1 MSNIEFPS
9 FKYAGLVGQPDAYTS
24 PFIFKPSFKEGK
36 DTISSSQ
43 PKGDLT
49 SALEMF
55 AQMRREERDPEFMR
69 QQLQVASEF
78 DKERMAE
85 AAKYKALFDLP
96 KTIMQ
101 GITGPSQIAA
111 EGSRGIASSMMMA
124 GQQIPQ
130 LVNYTPRTGYSYTP
144 SRYYS

>member
-1 MSNIEFPS
+1 MNTQDYLGGYMDRFTRLRDRANEL
-9 FKYAGLVGQPDAYTS
+9 GLQG
-24 PFIFKPSFKEGK
+24 
-36 DTISSSQ
+36 
-43 PKGDLT
+43 
-49 SALEMF
+49 
-55 AQMRREERDPEFMR
+55 EERSAFLTGAPTGSSEIDTFVNYIRERDNPENMR
-69 QQLQVASEF
+69 QKLQVASEF

-96 KTIMQ
+96 KTIME
-101 GITGPSQIAA
+101 GITGPSKIAA

-130 LVNYTPRTGYSYTP
+130 LVNYTPRSGYSYTP

>member
-1 MSNIEFPS
+1 MNTQDYLGGYMDRFTRLRDRANEL
-9 FKYAGLVGQPDAYTS
+9 GLQG
-24 PFIFKPSFKEGK
+24 
-36 DTISSSQ
+36 
-43 PKGDLT
+43 
-49 SALEMF
+49 
-55 AQMRREERDPEFMR
+55 EERSAFLTGAPTGSSEIDTFVNYIRERDNPENMR
-69 QQLQVASEF
+69 QKLQVASEF

-96 KTIMQ
+96 KTIME
-101 GITGPSQIAA
+101 GITGPSKIAA

>member
-1 MSNIEFPS
+1 MNTQDYLGGYMDRFTRLRDRANEL
-9 FKYAGLVGQPDAYTS
+9 GLQG
-24 PFIFKPSFKEGK
+24 
-36 DTISSSQ
+36 
-43 PKGDLT
+43 
-49 SALEMF
+49 
-55 AQMRREERDPEFMR
+55 EERSAFLTGAPTGSSEIDTFVNYIRERDNPENMR
-69 QQLQVASEF
+69 KNLQVASEF

-96 KTIMQ
+96 KTIME
-101 GITGPSQIAA
+101 GITGPSKIAA

>member
-1 MSNIEFPS
+1 MNTQDYLGGYMDRFTRLRDRANEL
-9 FKYAGLVGQPDAYTS
+9 GLQG
-24 PFIFKPSFKEGK
+24 
-36 DTISSSQ
+36 
-43 PKGDLT
+43 
-49 SALEMF
+49 
-55 AQMRREERDPEFMR
+55 EERSAFLTGAPTGSSEIDTFVNYIRERDNPENMR
-69 QQLQVASEF
+69 KNLQVASEF

-96 KTIMQ
+96 KTIME
-101 GITGPSQIAA
+101 GITGPSKIAA

-130 LVNYTPRTGYSYTP
+130 LVNYTPRSGYSYTP

>member
-1 MSNIEFPS
+1 MAEFSLAGKYPFLMDPAFKGLSPEMQKQVFAGETAGAETRELGNI
-9 FKYAGLVGQPDAYTS
+9 LR
-24 PFIFKPSFKEGK
+24 
-36 DTISSSQ
+36 
-43 PKGDLT
+43 
-49 SALEMF
+49 EM
-55 AQMRREERDPEFMR
+55 RDPEFMR

-96 KTIMQ
+96 KTIME
-101 GITGPSQIAA
+101 GITGPSKIAA

-124 GQQIPQ
+124 GQQIPN
-130 LVNYTPRTGYSYTP
+130 LVGYTPRSNYSYTP